1 MPSIQ
6 KLRADFKAALAEA
19 EALKVSDDRTQDQ
32 SVRLKSLATE
42 VLPNLQAQIQ
52 NEEEI
57 EAISLDPY
65 KAASDESFG
74 TPYTAKSRQVGQTHI
89 DKNGDIE
96 DEGPHQIA
104 QKQFKA
110 ISEPAYRRAF
120 KNYLYN
126 GERYLKERR
135 PSVYKTLSA
144 GIDEDVGYF
153 IPPEL
158 MTEILRREPAPTTLA
173 GRVRRI
179 STGASRVT
187 WMRTTYR
194 DENNIYTSPINGQWT
209 GEGRNPDASPEPTY
223 GEASIN
229 VHEYTGKWSIS
240 NTALADSGRDL
251 ESEFSYELG
260 IWGQLHFEK
269 YLSLGTGVGQPQ
281 GLWHST
287 AITTSGTGVPELGRA
302 GWHETS
308 AIGAFDPDTLRRM
321 KFKIPIQYV
330 SQDTSYI
337 MNQASVEA
345 VSLLKSS
352 VSADYLFQNSQVL
365 PGIVE
370 PIPDRIAGYPITY
383 CQFAPD
389 IANGAYPAIFGSLK
403 GYIMPVRQGMT
414 VRVLD
419 EIEALQGRRVYMF
432 HLRWGGRLIQE
443 QFHKFI
449 KIKAS

>member
-1 MPSIQ
+1 MPSLP

-19 EALKVSDDRTQDQ
+19 EALKANSDRTPEQ
-32 SVRLKSLATE
+32 SARILEITKS
-42 VLPNLQAQIQ
+42 VLPNLQTQIAT
-52 NEEEI
+52 EEEV
-57 EAISLDPY
+57 EAVSLDPY
-65 KAASDESFG
+65 KAANDESFG
-74 TPYTAKSRQVGQTHI
+74 TPYTAKSREVGQTHI
-89 DKNGDIE
+89 DRNGDIE

-104 QKQFKA
+104 HKQFKKIA
-110 ISEPAYRRAF
+110 EPEYRRAF
-120 KNYLYN
+120 KNYLYL
-126 GERYLKERR
+126 GEKYLKERR
-135 PSVYKTLSA
+135 PSTYKTLSA

-158 MTEILRREPAPTTLA
+158 MTEILRREPAPTSLA

-179 STGASRVT
+179 TTGAPRVT

-194 DENNIYTSPINGQWT
+194 DSNNIYTSPINGQWT

-229 VHEYTGKWSIS
+229 VHEYTGKWSVS
-240 NTALADSGRDL
+240 NTALADSGRNL

-260 IWGQLHFEK
+260 IWSQLHFEK

-287 AITTSGTGVPELGRA
+287 AITSDSNGVPELGRA
-302 GWHETS
+302 GWTKTAS
-308 AIGAFDPDTLRRM
+308 TGLIDADTLVGMRYD
-321 KFKIPIQYV
+321 IPLQYV
-330 SQDTSYI
+330 SRDATFI
-337 MNQASVEA
+337 MNQATAKKVR
-345 VSLLKSS
+345 LLKHTTDGTY
-352 VSADYLFQNSQVL
+352 VFQRGQVF
-365 PGIVE
+365 PGISE
-370 PIPDRIAGYPITY
+370 PPPDLLDGYPITY

-389 IANGAYPAIFGSLK
+389 IANDAYAMIFGSLK

-443 QFHKFI
+443 QFHKLV
-449 KIKAS
+449 KIKG